1 MALSA
6 ACPAYGKLLILSKS
20 GNDVEYP
27 LEKQSVLIGR
37 RAARHFPHPRPQRRA
52 AAPHASS
59 RRRAGTP
66 RPTSAS

>member
-37 RAARHFPHPRPQRRA
+37 RVARHFPHPRSA
-52 AAPHASS
+52 AQPRLTPSS
-59 RRRAGTP
+59 LRRAGTP